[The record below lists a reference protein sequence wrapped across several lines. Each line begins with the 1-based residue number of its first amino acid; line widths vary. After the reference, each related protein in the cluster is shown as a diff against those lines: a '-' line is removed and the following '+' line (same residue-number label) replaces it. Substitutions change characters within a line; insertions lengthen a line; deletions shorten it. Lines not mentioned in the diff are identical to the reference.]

1 MHSYWMAEITWS
13 NIIAHN
19 VNFCIRVTLLVA
31 FYITHVSITTQKYHR
46 SDGWKQLY
54 DSVHIVSNTYL
65 REHLDG
71 TEKSSLTSIQIHGTK
86 GKRQNVDPR
95 SADYLRGPGPWTAL
109 VDHSRGPL
117 SWTSRKIFPI
127 TDHRVKQY
135 EAEICISQQP
145 QSFQERHISL
155 FIVVIYF
162 IIILVCIGVQW
173 KIVMNANSV
182 KGLKVWIERGRNKLI
197 LPNYLN
203 FNVKNFET
211 VELVRTV
218 TTASVEVHIHVFVF

>member
-1 MHSYWMAEITWS
+1 MRRLTWETTKCGPQVRGLPSWTWS
-13 NIIAHN
+13 M
-19 VNFCIRVTLLVA
+19 
-31 FYITHVSITTQKYHR
+31 
-46 SDGWKQLY
+46 
-54 DSVHIVSNTYL
+54 
-65 REHLDG
+65 
-71 TEKSSLTSIQIHGTK
+71 
-86 GKRQNVDPR
+86 
-95 SADYLRGPGPWTAL
+95 DYT
-109 VDHSRGPL
+109 RGPL

-135 EAEICISQQP
+135 EAEIYISQQP
-145 QSFQERHISL
+145 QSFKERYNSL

-173 KIVMNANSV
+173 KIVMNTNSV
-182 KGLKVWIERGRNKLI
+182 KGLKVWIERGRNQLI

-203 FNVKNFET
+203 FNVKYFET